1 MNIPSSGSENPE
13 DGASTGTKPRNAT
26 SENRDSDSARRPGTS
41 LKVLVAGVLVIAV
54 CVAIYFLAIYPRV
67 QNTKELATAAAA
79 AGKTTVT
86 VVAPAQTSSAPV
98 LILPGNV
105 EAKQMTSI
113 YSRVDGYIKKWY
125 VDIGDHVQQGQVLAD
140 IEAPQIDADLRMAQ
154 AQLELAQ
161 ANLTLAQTNSA
172 RSQQLFQDHVN
183 SQKELDTVLAAEQV
197 QRAMRDNAAASLA
210 SSQDMKAFEQIR
222 VPFAGTIIA
231 RYIDVGSLVAS
242 GSARTV
248 QKLFDLAQS
257 DPVRVFVNVPQADV
271 SSVKPGTS
279 ATIMVDEFPGQ
290 TFAGKVARDAG
301 AFDQKSRTLLLEIDV
316 PNPDARLYAGM
327 YANAKFALKNPTPA
341 LLVPDN
347 SILIDSK
354 GPRVLVVDSSDK
366 IHVRQVTLG
375 RDFGTKSE
383 ILGGL
388 DPTDRVVQN
397 PTEALHEGM
406 VVSVERAVQSLQGE
420 KES

>member
-1 MNIPSSGSENPE
+1 MDDASGKQESLRVGRP
-13 DGASTGTKPRNAT
+13 AT
-26 SENRDSDSARRPGTS
+26 T
-41 LKVLVAGVLVIAV
+41 LKILVAALLIIALS
-54 CVAIYFLAIYPRV
+54 VAIYFVAIYPRI
-67 QNTKELATAAAA
+67 QNTKHLAAFAAA

-86 VVAPAQTSSAPV
+86 VVEPTQTSSTPE

-105 EAKQMTSI
+105 EANQRTSI

-140 IEAPQIDADLRMAQ
+140 IEAPQIDASLRMAQ

-172 RSQQLFQDHVN
+172 RSQQLYQNHVN
-183 SQKELDTVLAAEQV
+183 SQQELDTVLATEQV
-197 QRAMRDNAAASLA
+197 QKATRDNAAASLTSA
-210 SSQDMKAFEQIR
+210 QDMKAFEQIR
-222 VPFAGTIIA
+222 APFAGTITA

-271 SSVKPGTS
+271 SSVKSGTP
-279 ATIMVDEFPGQ
+279 ATVTVDEFPGQ

-301 AFDQKSRTLLLEIDV
+301 AFDQASRTLLLEIDV
-316 PNPDARLYAGM
+316 PNPDGRLFSGM
-327 YANAKFALKNPTPA
+327 YAHGTFALKNPTPA

-354 GPRVLVVDSSDK
+354 GPRVLIVDSSDK
-366 IHVRQVTLG
+366 IHVKSVTLG

-383 ILGGL
+383 VLGGL
-388 DPTDRVVQN
+388 DATDRVIQN

-406 VVSVERAVQSLQGE
+406 VVSVESAMQGPDHD
-420 KES
+420 